1 MSKSSLLVK
10 LARLAAPSFP
20 QLNSHL
26 VPQPLFLAAS
36 SVFPKLSNFL
46 LFLAANA
53 CEQTRASRLKKGRGV
68 LAALLCPPHHPF
80 CALLCPT
87 VPYCA
92 ILCPTVPYCAPTVP
106 TPPPLFLSPRPER
119 TEDRTLGRACRIPIG
134 SWEGGKLSSLS
145 ETLIARFQ
153 SRMRQS
159 SI

>member
-1 MSKSSLLVK
+1 MRMEKVLKKSKYSLLVK

-46 LFLAANA
+46 LSLAANA

-80 CALLCPT
+80 CAL
-87 VPYCA
+87 
-92 ILCPTVPYCAPTVP
+92 LCPTVPYCAPTVP

-134 SWEGGKLSSLS
+134 SWEGSQLSSLS

>member
-1 MSKSSLLVK
+1 MRMEKIFKMPKSSLLVK

-46 LFLAANA
+46 LSLAANA
-53 CEQTRASRLKKGRGV
+53 CEQTRASRLKREEES
-68 LAALLCPPHHPF
+68 LRRY
-80 CALLCPT
+80 CAHLCPT
-87 VPYCA
+87 VPA
-92 ILCPTVPYCAPTVP
+92 TVP

-119 TEDRTLGRACRIPIG
+119 TEDRTLGRAFRIPIG

>member
-1 MSKSSLLVK
+1 MRILKMSKSSLLVK

-46 LFLAANA
+46 LSLAANA

-80 CALLCPT
+80 CALLC
-87 VPYCA
+87 
-92 ILCPTVPYCAPTVP
+92 PTVP

>member
-1 MSKSSLLVK
+1 MQMEKIVKMSKSSLLVK

-46 LFLAANA
+46 LSLAANA

-87 VPYCA
+87 VPL
-92 ILCPTVPYCAPTVP
+92 LCPPHHPFSCPHVLRGQKTGRWVALVESPSGAGREANSLPY
-106 TPPPLFLSPRPER
+106 LRP
-119 TEDRTLGRACRIPIG
+119 
-134 SWEGGKLSSLS
+134 
-145 ETLIARFQ
+145 
-153 SRMRQS
+153 
-159 SI
+159 